1 MQITHKSGGMLE
13 EDHLEVDFM
22 VLMVILVEE
31 DQTLVEAYSLTVIH
45 RLSHRQWQ
53 FGSYGRGQQMQFHIS
68 APKNITHP
76 TGNSSINYR
85 DPDEQLP
92 IFQICH
98 KQGHTAYACWH
109 R

>member
-45 RLSHRQWQ
+45 RLSNRQWQ
-53 FGSYGRGQQMQFHIS
+53 F
-68 APKNITHP
+68 
-76 TGNSSINYR
+76 
-85 DPDEQLP
+85 
-92 IFQICH
+92 
-98 KQGHTAYACWH
+98 W
-109 R
+109 